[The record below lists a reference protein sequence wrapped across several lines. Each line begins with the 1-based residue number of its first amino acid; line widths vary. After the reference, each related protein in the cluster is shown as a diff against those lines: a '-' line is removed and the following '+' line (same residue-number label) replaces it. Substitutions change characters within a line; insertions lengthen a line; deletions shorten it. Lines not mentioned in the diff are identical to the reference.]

1 MKLVRSKVTHKGR
14 FQLFL
19 VKTSLV
25 STIPLL
31 QWSKTPLDLGIDYE
45 ICDQFSS
52 VFAASSCSEIC
63 SWSSFARFVCLPS
76 SRFVVRG
83 STQGTTEVYS
93 SRFNSSQPQIG
104 GRWQS

>member
-45 ICDQFSS
+45 IC
-52 VFAASSCSEIC
+52 SCSEIC

-104 GRWQS
+104 GRSYKRF